1 MNIKKV
7 ENISAIVMIV
17 AFFLP
22 WLSAG
27 IGNFSTSMNGTGVA
41 GINPLV
47 WLIPLLAIAV
57 IVTDF
62 MANETASKWLSYA
75 AGLVPLVWIILR
87 IPLMGSGVFFATAG
101 IGMYLTLLASILMLL
116 GAFKIIKIG

>member
-75 AGLVPLVWIILR
+75 AGLVPFVWIILQTV
-87 IPLMGSGVFFATAG
+87 GSA
-101 IGMYLTLLASILMLL
+101 
-116 GAFKIIKIG
+116 

>member
-22 WLSAG
+22 WLSVG
-27 IGNFSTSMNGTGVA
+27 IGSSSTSMNGTGVA
-41 GINPLV
+41 GLNPLV

-75 AGLVPLVWIILR
+75 AGLVPLVWIIIR
-87 IPLMGSGVFFATAG
+87 IPLMGRGCF
-101 IGMYLTLLASILMLL
+101 LLLPVLVCT
-116 GAFKIIKIG
+116 